1 MRRVIAHR
9 EHRTVRAPF
18 WRIFSVVTLAVAS
31 LTCPRLARASDPAHA
46 LALYVQGR
54 QLLDKGHYAA
64 AREKLAASEAEHA
77 APETL
82 LDIGRCHEALGRF
95 ASAWLTYRDATTLA
109 RSLGESKQMAVAAER
124 ATAALTRVSRLRVD
138 PPPTAIDGLG
148 LSCNGDLLPTTA
160 VGAALPVDPG
170 TYTIAA
176 SAPGRTAST
185 VTVEVGKNADYV
197 VVQVPP
203 LESLALGGVPIRVSD
218 PPIRWAFVGGGGVL
232 RVGSGAV
239 GLLALKQVKR
249 PPIDLMLCPDKQCLS
264 EGRRQIEA
272 AETRKLI
279 STLGAGVGGAS
290 ACAGVYVLIPKVRGQ
305 SDSELA
311 HASPLTASLPSG
323 AALIVRGA
331 F

>member
-1 MRRVIAHR
+1 MIHARLPRLFPVA
-9 EHRTVRAPF
+9 
-18 WRIFSVVTLAVAS
+18 TLVVAS
-31 LTCPRLARASDPAHA
+31 LTFARLARASDPARA
-46 LALYVQGR
+46 LTLYAQGKE
-54 QLLDKGHYAA
+54 LLAKGRYDA

-82 LDIGRCHEALGRF
+82 LDIGRCNEALGRF
-95 ASAWLTYRDATTLA
+95 ASAWLTYRDARTLA
-109 RSLGESKQMAVAAER
+109 RSLGKAEQMAVAAER
-124 ATAALTRVSRLRVD
+124 ATAALKKVSRLRVN
-138 PPPTAIDGLG
+138 PPPTVIDGLG
-148 LSCNGDLLPTTA
+148 LSCNGDLLPTAA

-176 SAPGRTAST
+176 SAPGRVASS
-185 VTVEVGKNADYV
+185 VTVEVGKDAEYV
-197 VVQVPP
+197 VVQVPA
-203 LESLALGGVPIRVSD
+203 LESLALGAAPIRDSR
-218 PPIRWAFVGGGGVL
+218 PPIKWTFVGGGGVL

-279 STLGAGVGGAS
+279 STIGAGVGGPS
-290 ACAGVYVLIPKVRGQ
+290 ACAGVYVLIPKTRGQ
-305 SDSELA
+305 FDSDVPR
-311 HASPLTASLPSG
+311 ASPLSASLPSG